1 MLFTHSQA
9 RHDDIQ
15 IRLGDRTINQVKSI
29 KFLGIHIDNR
39 LSFND
44 HIANLARKLSQTIG
58 IMYKMSS
65 FVPSN
70 ILKMIYFSLFY
81 PHLIY
86 GISIWGGCGS
96 TNVGK
101 LVKLQQRALSL
112 FVNGT
117 YYGTPLPY
125 NSVYLYFLLCQFQ
138 KYLFHNRRPYFVD
151 KIIEL
156 VPKHSHSTRFNLENR
171 LNIPFYNKSV
181 NQNQFL
187 YNAVDKWNSI
197 PTDLKTLMPTHIFK
211 RKLMRFLRGAEGGIQ
226 MG

>member
-1 MLFTHSQA
+1 MG
-9 RHDDIQ
+9 R
-15 IRLGDRTINQVKSI
+15 
-29 KFLGIHIDNR
+29 
-39 LSFND
+39 
-44 HIANLARKLSQTIG
+44 
-58 IMYKMSS
+58 
-65 FVPSN
+65 
-70 ILKMIYFSLFY
+70 
-81 PHLIY
+81 
-86 GISIWGGCGS
+86 CGS

-101 LVKLQQRALSL
+101 IAKLQQRALSL
-112 FVNGT
+112 FVNET
-117 YYGTPLPY
+117 HHDTPITY

-138 KYLFHNRRPYFVD
+138 KYLFHNRSPYFLD
-151 KIIEL
+151 KI
-156 VPKHSHSTRFNLENR
+156 SARFNLENR